1 MSLRWNCIG
10 LRFPSAECGRTG
22 GTSHLSCAIQRSER
36 AARTAAGTGEPTSL
50 LLLCR
55 LTHIVIDSL
64 SRNFFR
70 EISVWPLHD
79 SPMDI
84 GDRCHLAVGTSLQ
97 PKHHAG
103 IPFDGMQK
111 AALVGQAQG

>member
-1 MSLRWNCIG
+1 MG
-10 LRFPSAECGRTG
+10 D
-22 GTSHLSCAIQRSER
+22 TSHVSCSIQRSER
-36 AARTAAGTGEPTSL
+36 SARTAAGTGEPTSL
-50 LLLCR
+50 LCR
-55 LTHIVIDSL
+55 LTPIVIDSL
-64 SRNFFR
+64 SNNFFR
-70 EISVWPLHD
+70 EISVWPTHD